1 MFVMMY
7 FRYLWNVIYLFIYGI
22 LLFRYLWNLS
32 RCGWLRVRSKELF
45 VVVRYKVYPKND
57 NSLKKKSV
65 AVNDSQIYNDTNTD
79 DNDFMKRFARGL
91 FKKEKGGRESIKNKT
106 QIVLYP
112 CTRHTHTDRGL
123 ITPQLASLHAE
134 MS

>member
-1 MFVMMY
+1 MT
-7 FRYLWNVIYLFIYGI
+7 
-22 LLFRYLWNLS
+22 
-32 RCGWLRVRSKELF
+32 RSH
-45 VVVRYKVYPKND
+45 
-57 NSLKKKSV
+57 
-65 AVNDSQIYNDTNTD
+65 NDSNTD
-79 DNDFMKRFARGL
+79 DNDFMKRFARGPL
-91 FKKEKGGRESIKNKT
+91 EKEKGGRESIKNKT

>member
-45 VVVRYKVYPKND
+45 VVVRYKVYPKIIIHFKKNQWLLMTRNHND
-57 NSLKKKSV
+57 
-65 AVNDSQIYNDTNTD
+65 INTD
-79 DNDFMKRFARGL
+79 DNDFMKQFARGL

-112 CTRHTHTDRGL
+112 CTQHTHTDRGL